1 MSDVLYRL
9 ADGSPAVRPEPELEP
24 TQEQLAHRYAGVL
37 QYAHELLL
45 ARSDVTIGQAI
56 QRAVEV
62 SDLPPP
68 PPEVE
73 RAMVTLLGK
82 MFISHGGGFPTDV
95 EA

>member
-1 MSDVLYRL
+1 MSNVLYRL
-9 ADGSPAVRPEPELEP
+9 ADGSPAVPSDPELDRDE
-24 TQEQLAHRYAGVL
+24 LAYKYAGVL

-45 ARSDVTIGQAI
+45 ARGDVTIGQAI
-56 QRAVEV
+56 QRAVEM

-73 RAMVTLLGK
+73 RAMVTLLGR